1 MGRPLC
7 RASCILFLS
16 ITVAL
21 TGIASSSASA
31 ASTGSPALVA
41 KKKCSK
47 GKKSSASKRKKC
59 KKKKKKSSGSVPPN
73 GASFG
78 GDPNVTLFTI
88 AGPTKVGPVLVGPPK
103 RVNFTASAVAPDCN
117 QKLST
122 GAQIIFITGSQFGQ
136 AATSGGEPADTLAEV
151 NGHFTSATS
160 AEGTWRAFLPGA
172 EGAPP
177 TCDTGQVPFKV
188 KR

>member
-1 MGRPLC
+1 VLAG
-7 RASCILFLS
+7 FG
-16 ITVAL
+16 T
-21 TGIASSSASA
+21 SSASA
-31 ASTGSPALVA
+31 ASSGPSALVA
-41 KKKCSK
+41 KSKCKK

-59 KKKKKKSSGSVPPN
+59 KKKKKSSGSVPAI

-78 GDPNVTLFTI
+78 GDPNVTFFKI
-88 AGPTKVGPVLVGPPK
+88 AGPTKVGPVFVGPPK
-103 RVNFTASAVAPDCN
+103 RVDFNASAVAPDCN

-122 GAQIIFITGSQFGQ
+122 GDLSPLITGSQFGQ
-136 AATSGGEPADTLAEV
+136 GATSGGEPEGTLAEV

-177 TCDTGQVPFKV
+177 ICDTGQVPFKV
-188 KR
+188 KH